1 MKRRPQL
8 NDFSF
13 HIKKPEKEEQIKGKV
28 RPKKKKKKRENNK
41 NSDKQ

>member
-28 RPKKKKKKRENNK
+28 RLKKKKKKKKRKE
-41 NSDKQ
+41 